1 MTKQQHFLKA
11 YNTAVAQFMRQV
23 KSGWTFGFRYRVLP
37 NAIEI
42 SNQLGE
48 RHLCESD
55 DLFNRV
61 AAEAIRRVERIFTL
75 ASRRR
80 LALH

>member
-1 MTKQQHFLKA
+1 MTRQQQFLKT
-11 YNTAVAQFMRQV
+11 YNKAVAQFMRQV
-23 KSGWTFGFRYRVLP
+23 KTDWTFGFRYRVLP

-55 DLFNRV
+55 ALFNRV
-61 AAEAIRRVERIFTL
+61 AAEAIQRVERVFTL

-80 LALH
+80 VSVH

>member
-1 MTKQQHFLKA
+1 MTRPQQFLKV
-11 YNTAVAQFMRQV
+11 YNRAVAQFMRQV
-23 KSGWTFGFRYRVLP
+23 KSDWTFGFRYRVLP

-48 RHLCESD
+48 RRLCESD
-55 DLFNRV
+55 ALFNRV
-61 AAEAIRRVERIFTL
+61 ASEAIRRVERVFAL

-80 LALH
+80 VSVH